1 MAQGAIVGPQGCV
14 PLEGESTIKQL
25 TAATDILTIT
35 GAASQSGDFLVFE
48 SSDGTE
54 RFSITSAGILV
65 ISSISDVGIANVG
78 GALTV
83 TGVTSLN
90 SAARFSKTVTFAT
103 SASVGFFG
111 AAAVGTQAINSTAP
125 PATTSGSFGW
135 DSSANWIIA
144 ATALANIRTALVN
157 LGLITT

>member
-1 MAQGAIVGPQGCV
+1 MTVGSCIGPQGTW
-14 PLEGESTIKQL
+14 PLEGEVQHKQI
-25 TAATDILTIT
+25 TAATDIVTIT
-35 GAASQSGDFLVFE
+35 GASSQTGDFLVLR
-48 SSDGTE
+48 SSDE
-54 RFSITSAGILV
+54 SEKFALTSAGILV
-65 ISSISDVGIANVG
+65 CSSISDVGIANVG

-90 SAARFSKTVTFAT
+90 SACRMSKTATFA
-103 SASVGFFG
+103 SSVGFFG

>member
-1 MAQGAIVGPQGCV
+1 MAQGAIVGPQGC
-14 PLEGESTIKQL
+14 LALDAESTITQQ

-35 GAASQSGDFLVFE
+35 GASSQSGDFLVGE

-54 RFSITSAGILV
+54 RFSLTSAGILV
-65 ISSISDVGIANVG
+65 ISSISDVGIANIG
-78 GALTV
+78 GKLTV

-90 SAARFSKTVTFAT
+90 SAVNMSKTATFA
-103 SASVGFFG
+103 SSVGFFA

-125 PATTSGSFGW
+125 PATTSGAYGW